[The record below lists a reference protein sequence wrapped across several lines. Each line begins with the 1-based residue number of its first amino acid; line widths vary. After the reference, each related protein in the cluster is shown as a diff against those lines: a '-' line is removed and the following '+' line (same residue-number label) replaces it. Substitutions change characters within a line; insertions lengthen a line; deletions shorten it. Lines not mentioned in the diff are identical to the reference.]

1 MTKRFTEILQYPD
14 KRLKEKSKPIKK
26 VDNDVIHLFEDL
38 EKLAK
43 ANSKEGITL
52 VGLSAPQL
60 GWNVDAFIIF
70 DFKLKK
76 YIRLVNPKVIYT
88 SKELSA
94 EWEGC
99 ASVGTGQ
106 KSLFGPV
113 KRSKNSQVEFTN
125 LDGETELYNAKDYM
139 SHILL
144 HEMDHLEGVIFLDR
158 VDDPTMILT
167 AAELDAYA
175 EKHGGNYPKIK

>member
-14 KRLKEKSKPIKK
+14 KRLTEKSRAVKK
-26 VDNDVIHLFEDL
+26 IDNDILHLFEDL

-43 ANSKEGITL
+43 QNSKEGITL

-60 GWNVDAFIIF
+60 GLNVNAFVIY
-70 DFKLKK
+70 DFKKKK
-76 YIRLVNPKVIYT
+76 YIRIVNPKVVYT

-113 KRSKNSQVEFTN
+113 RRAKNSQVHFTN
-125 LDGETELYNAKDYM
+125 IDGVDEILNLKDYM

-144 HEMDHLEGVIFLDR
+144 HEMDHLDGIIFLDR
-158 VDDPTMILT
+158 VEDPTMIMT
-167 AAELDAYA
+167 AAELDDYA
-175 EKHGGNYPKIK
+175 EKHGGNYPKIW